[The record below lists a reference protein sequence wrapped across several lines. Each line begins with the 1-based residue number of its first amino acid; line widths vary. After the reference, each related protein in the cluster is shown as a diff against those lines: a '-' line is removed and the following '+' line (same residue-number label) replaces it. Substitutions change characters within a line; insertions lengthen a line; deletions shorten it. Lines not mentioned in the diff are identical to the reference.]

1 MTTRPNL
8 WTWRP
13 LRLEGRNRI
22 AVYRGARL
30 VTLLGPHEVD
40 DAHAL
45 VTMRNLAAGAAV
57 SLLGT
62 NGQ

>member
-1 MTTRPNL
+1 MTTRSNL

-13 LRLEGRNRI
+13 LRIDGHNRI
-22 AVYRGARL
+22 GVYCGRRL
-30 VTLLGPHEVD
+30 ALLLGPHEVD